1 MDNIRTG
8 NLIKEIRTE
17 KGITQKELAEKLCV
31 SVAAVSKW
39 ENGRGFPDISLLE
52 PLTAEL
58 GISIT
63 ELINGSRD
71 SAAAENDAAVKEI
84 IEISGKER
92 KFERARQIF
101 IILVFT
107 LTVITINAFVV
118 FDAVSGYQGKMEFS
132 FPTPSL
138 IGLFMFLFGGNAVV
152 FALFNLFLGNRFSIQ
167 KAMQIFLFSEACCA
181 ASIWLANV
189 YTDYKVSIN
198 DISAVLDTANAL
210 EIYSRMIFLI
220 TNLLNV
226 FAYWKIV
233 KTK

>member
-52 PLTAEL
+52 PLSSEL

-63 ELINGSRD
+63 ELINGNRD
-71 SAAAENDAAVKEI
+71 SSAAENDAAVKEI

-132 FPTPSL
+132 FPTPSF

>member
-52 PLTAEL
+52 PLSAEL

-71 SAAAENDAAVKEI
+71 SAAAENDAAIKEI

-92 KFERARQIF
+92 KFE
-101 IILVFT
+101 
-107 LTVITINAFVV
+107 
-118 FDAVSGYQGKMEFS
+118 
-132 FPTPSL
+132 
-138 IGLFMFLFGGNAVV
+138 
-152 FALFNLFLGNRFSIQ
+152 
-167 KAMQIFLFSEACCA
+167 
-181 ASIWLANV
+181 
-189 YTDYKVSIN
+189 
-198 DISAVLDTANAL
+198 
-210 EIYSRMIFLI
+210 
-220 TNLLNV
+220 
-226 FAYWKIV
+226 
-233 KTK
+233 